1 MTAVNND
8 EYKRSVPTY
17 SRQMGCRME
26 VTGLVASKLVLR
38 RDSYALYAL
47 LGCTNTAAV
56 ERGAIDGH
64 ILFVFI
70 FLPLTHCTTTEE
82 G

>member
-1 MTAVNND
+1 
-8 EYKRSVPTY
+8 
-17 SRQMGCRME
+17 ME

-47 LGCTNTAAV
+47 LGCTNTAAF
-56 ERGAIDGH
+56 EIGAIRWAIDGH